1 MKETGIKG
9 GRLDSMV
16 LKDGEGTVSESMKV
30 GVDSRKLVTSVL
42 ENSFS
47 VTGGLEVTE
56 TGSEVKAFVGGLGE
70 GAGLELMGGED
81 LICIGGPSMDSEV
94 SISSPFKPKLRKWK
108 KAVRLTQ
115 QKGSPILKNK
125 RRTDPPLANRWS
137 LLSMPFC
144 GVAKLLRFGVIQG
157 FGLFC

>member
-16 LKDGEGTVSESMKV
+16 LKDGGGTVSESMKV

-47 VTGGLEVTE
+47 VTGGLGVTE
-56 TGSEVKAFVGGLGE
+56 TGSGVKAFVGGLGE

-81 LICIGGPSMDSEV
+81 LICIGGPSMDGEV
-94 SISSPFKPKLRKWK
+94 SISSLFKPKLRKWK
-108 KAVRLTQ
+108 KAARLT
-115 QKGSPILKNK
+115 
-125 RRTDPPLANRWS
+125 
-137 LLSMPFC
+137 
-144 GVAKLLRFGVIQG
+144 
-157 FGLFC
+157 